1 MVDKF
6 LGRILIRIYNIS
18 NFANDSRNDRYMMKK
33 YFVLFF
39 FFILAG
45 SATLSAQS
53 DTGNQDRAGIK
64 NNFALNKAVI
74 MYPNPVENYLTIR
87 SNLPITRVQVY
98 SLLGDL
104 VKDVNTNFVRIDL
117 RDVNSGIY
125 MIKIHSNQF
134 FVTKKLIKK

>member
-18 NFANDSRNDRYMMKK
+18 NFVNVSRNDRYMMKK

-39 FFILAG
+39 FLILAG

-53 DTGNQDRAGIK
+53 DTGNQDRVDIK
-64 NNFALNKAVI
+64 NNFALNEAVS

-87 SNLPITRVQVY
+87 SKSTITRVQVY
-98 SLLGDL
+98 NLLGDL
-104 VKDVNTNFVRIDL
+104 VKDVR
-117 RDVNSGIY
+117 R
-125 MIKIHSNQF
+125 F
-134 FVTKKLIKK
+134 F